1 MDSTTKKFTAAFD
14 PANEEHVMWLKNT
27 GEAIKNVAPGEK
39 KLDMESLVNSNP
51 FNERLDNFMDW
62 AYAHF
67 SIAMK
72 YTDAVFNGKAFIP
85 THPRHI
91 EAPDTQDTK

>member
-14 PANEEHVMWLKNT
+14 PSKEEHVRWFKKV
-27 GEAIKNVAPGEK
+27 GEAIKNVDPGKK
-39 KLDMESLVNSNP
+39 KLDLEELVNGNP
-51 FNERLDNFMDW
+51 FHERLDNFMDW

-72 YTDAVFNGKAFIP
+72 YTDAVLSGKAFIP
-85 THPRHI
+85 TLPQTK
-91 EAPDTQDTK
+91 ALGTPDKN